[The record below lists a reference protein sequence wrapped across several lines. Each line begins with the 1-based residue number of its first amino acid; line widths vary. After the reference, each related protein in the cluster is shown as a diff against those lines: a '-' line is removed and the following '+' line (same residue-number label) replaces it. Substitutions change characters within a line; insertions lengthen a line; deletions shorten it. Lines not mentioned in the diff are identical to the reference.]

1 MAKIP
6 DFIPVHWLRVQTF
19 CEYQLYLTEVKGVTD
34 QESDAIRQGRD
45 IHSGLEATHDAVA
58 TEVATLSDAI
68 DKALATSQPFVMRE
82 AHVKGNRLT
91 GLVDQIEFYMD
102 KVYIVDDK
110 PRSPDGDP
118 YRSDKRQVKAYCLAF
133 LSQYPDLRL
142 PVFAVIHD
150 RDTGHTLWKQQF
162 TMEDREDIADT
173 INRIVG
179 ILDGTKQPVPSKNWR
194 KCTHCRFSSHC
205 PKSLARGLTT

>member
-6 DFIPVHWLRVQTF
+6 DFIPIHWLRVQTF

-45 IHSGLEATHDAVA
+45 VHSELEAVHNAIAIETI
-58 TEVATLSDAI
+58 TLSDAIDI
-68 DKALATSQPFVMRE
+68 DKALATSTPFVMRE

-91 GLVDQIEFYMD
+91 GLVDQIEFYLD

-110 PRSPDGDP
+110 PRSPNGDP

-142 PVFAVIHD
+142 PAFAVIHD
-150 RDTGHTLWKQQF
+150 RDTGDTLWRQQF
-162 TMEDREDIADT
+162 TLEDREDIADT
-173 INRIVG
+173 INRIIG
-179 ILDGTKQPVPSKNWR
+179 ILDGSRQPMPSKNWR
-194 KCTHCRFSSHC
+194 KCAHCRFSPHC
-205 PKSLARGLTT
+205 DKSLVR